1 MAAVSPSC
9 GHVAYCEQAAN
20 ARMDSRKSKVIMHF
34 LEKCIMTLLF
44 LLSILAFAACSQ
56 YATCPQ
62 DGETAAM
69 IDSGP
74 ENGGF
79 VATYAHTTGV
89 GLMNNNCCRATT
101 SV

>member
-1 MAAVSPSC
+1 M
-9 GHVAYCEQAAN
+9 
-20 ARMDSRKSKVIMHF
+20 K
-34 LEKCIMTLLF
+34 KCVLVVTLLF

-79 VATYAHTTGV
+79 VATYAHTHKDSMGNTYHHTFKKA
-89 GLMNNNCCRATT
+89 C
-101 SV
+101 SSY